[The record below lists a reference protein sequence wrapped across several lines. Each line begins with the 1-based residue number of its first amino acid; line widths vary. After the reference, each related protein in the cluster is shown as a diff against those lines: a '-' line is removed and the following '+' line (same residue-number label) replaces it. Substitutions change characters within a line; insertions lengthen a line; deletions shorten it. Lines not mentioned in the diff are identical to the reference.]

1 MKKILILLV
10 AVFFLMG
17 CASSTV
23 SIVSK
28 DGGTMTLKNYVFAEI
43 VTYDVNGNI
52 TQFQKTMVP
61 DKSIIEG
68 SLDKIVA
75 ALKSLIGIAKVPA
88 VTK

>member
-23 SIVSK
+23 SIITK
-28 DGGTMTLKNYVFAEI
+28 DGGTMTLKNYVFTETSSYVSSESA
-43 VTYDVNGNI
+43 GQ
-52 TQFQKTMVP
+52 TQRTMVP

-68 SLDKIVA
+68 SLDKIIS
-75 ALKSLIGIAKVPA
+75 ALKSLIGT